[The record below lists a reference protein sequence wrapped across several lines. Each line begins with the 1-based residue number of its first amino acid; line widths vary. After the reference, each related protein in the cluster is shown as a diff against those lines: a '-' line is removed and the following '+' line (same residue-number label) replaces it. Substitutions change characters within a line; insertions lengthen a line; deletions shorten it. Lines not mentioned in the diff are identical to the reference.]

1 MEAVKRIGRYLLAH
15 PRLIWHFRRQ
25 DMPRAL
31 DAVSDSDWAGCLST
45 RKSTS
50 CTVLKFGRHVLQ
62 VSSSTQTVQALSSP
76 EAEFYA
82 LVKSASRLIGAV
94 NMLADWAISLHAK
107 LHTDSTGARGI
118 ASRRGS
124 GKVRH
129 IETPTLWLQA
139 LVSRKR
145 IEVLKTKGATNIAD
159 LGAKYLSGPEISKI
173 IEAMQMSVTRDKSE
187 FALQVQA

>member
-1 MEAVKRIGRYLLAH
+1 MHSCHEFSTHNAMEALKRIGRFLLAN

-25 DMPRAL
+25 DMPRAM

-45 RKSTS
+45 RKSSS

-62 VSSSTQTVQALSSP
+62 VSASTQTVQALSSP

-82 LVKSASRLIGAV
+82 LVKSASRLIGAI
-94 NMLADWAISLHAK
+94 NMSADWALTLNAR

-129 IETPTLWLQA
+129 VETPTLWLQS

-145 IEVLKTKGATNIAD
+145 VEVLKTKGATNIA
-159 LGAKYLSGPEISKI
+159 
-173 IEAMQMSVTRDKSE
+173 EARGM
-187 FALQVQA
+187 AA